1 MATQFTDQNVKE
13 LIASGKP
20 VVIDC
25 WATWCGPCVRMSPII
40 DELAE
45 QFGDKAVIGK
55 YNIDEQSDLTAEHRI
70 MSIPTI
76 LFFKEGKLVDR
87 LAYHSP
93 SRHSRIKSTPSSAN
107 NLPFSNRIQEPG
119 NCRALVIYPN
129 GAVGQESCRFNSHFF
144 RDVLVLCLIT

>member
-55 YNIDEQSDLTAEHRI
+55 YNIDEQSDLTAEYRI

-87 LAYHSP
+87 LAGSQP
-93 SRHSRIKSTPSSAN
+93 KSTLEDKIN
-107 NLPFSNRIQEPG
+107 
-119 NCRALVIYPN
+119 ALI
-129 GAVGQESCRFNSHFF
+129 G
-144 RDVLVLCLIT
+144 

>member
-55 YNIDEQSDLTAEHRI
+55 YNIDEQTDLATECRI

-76 LFFKEGKLVDR
+76 LFFKNGEQISSLRMAGAQQKAELQAR
-87 LAYHSP
+87 IEQLLAM
-93 SRHSRIKSTPSSAN
+93 
-107 NLPFSNRIQEPG
+107 
-119 NCRALVIYPN
+119 
-129 GAVGQESCRFNSHFF
+129 
-144 RDVLVLCLIT
+144 